1 MKNGIKIF
9 SALILVI
16 TMLIVSCSKDKS
28 PSETDFFVGTY
39 HGAISFTDGK
49 DTVGDTNGRVTV
61 VKVGNSYTFDFGS
74 GIPNITNV
82 KFEKSGDS
90 DNTYVSVGE
99 GVIGITIDASSLK
112 ALVTN
117 DKGTWTANCSR

>member
-1 MKNGIKIF
+1 MKNGIKLF

-16 TMLIVSCSKDKS
+16 TMLTVSCSKDKS

-82 KFEKSGDS
+82 KFEKSGD
-90 DNTYVSVGE
+90 NTYMSVGE
-99 GVIGITIDASSLK
+99 GVTGITIDAGSLK

>member
-1 MKNGIKIF
+1 MKNGIRLF
-9 SALILVI
+9 GALILVI
-16 TMLIVSCSKDKS
+16 TMLAVSCSKDKS

-49 DTVGDTNGRVTV
+49 DTKGDTNGRVTV

-82 KFEKSGDS
+82 KFEKSGD
-90 DNTYVSVGE
+90 NTYISVGE
-99 GVIGITIDASSLK
+99 GVTGITIDAKSLK

>member
-1 MKNGIKIF
+1 MKKVINSF
-9 SALILVI
+9 SAFILVI
-16 TMLIVSCSKDKS
+16 TMLTVSCSKEKS

-39 HGAISFTDGK
+39 HGAISFTDGNETK
-49 DTVGDTNGRVTV
+49 GDTNGRVTV

-82 KFEKSGDS
+82 KFEKSGDA
-90 DNTYVSVGE
+90 YVSIGE
-99 GVIGITIDASSLK
+99 GVTGITIDANSLK

-117 DKGTWTANCSR
+117 DKGTWTANCTR